1 MRAVPGLSIVC
12 VVTNRQWIGSPC
24 SGAVVSRMSR
34 RVKETGHRQIRCRA
48 ILRLT
53 HLDTSMAKGE
63 FRTARLAAWRC
74 RDRNDEASLFRQVV
88 GKGKQ
93 RGVLVCRRLDPAVLR
108 DPREQMNAS
117 WSPGKLLVDVAFP
130 IG

>member
-34 RVKETGHRQIRCRA
+34 RVKETVIGRSGA
-48 ILRLT
+48 APFFGLRT
-53 HLDTSMAKGE
+53 WTQ
-63 FRTARLAAWRC
+63 AWR
-74 RDRNDEASLFRQVV
+74 RASSALRGLRPGAAGIVTTKRQVV

-93 RGVLVCRRLDPAVLR
+93 RGVLVCRRLDPAVL
-108 DPREQMNAS
+108 
-117 WSPGKLLVDVAFP
+117 
-130 IG
+130 